1 MNGFIK
7 IHRHTLKRVNFTA
20 CKLYLNKPD
29 QKKKRERD
37 YCNNQVRE
45 RIKCKMPVIHPS
57 GEIRFYYI
65 KNKEFLQEFKY
76 MQTSVDYQLV

>member
-1 MNGFIK
+1 MVAPSLNEFIK
-7 IHRHTLKRVNFTA
+7 IHRHTLKRVNFTV

-29 QKKKRERD
+29 QKKKKKRVRD

-45 RIKCKMPVIHPS
+45 SIKCKIPVICPS

-65 KNKEFLQEFKY
+65 KNKEFL
-76 MQTSVDYQLV
+76 

>member
-7 IHRHTLKRVNFTA
+7 IHRYTLIRVNFTV

-29 QKKKRERD
+29 QKKKKERD
-37 YCNNQVRE
+37 YYNNQVRE
-45 RIKCKMPVIHPS
+45 CIKCKMPVIHPS

-65 KNKEFLQEFKY
+65 KNKEFL
-76 MQTSVDYQLV
+76 